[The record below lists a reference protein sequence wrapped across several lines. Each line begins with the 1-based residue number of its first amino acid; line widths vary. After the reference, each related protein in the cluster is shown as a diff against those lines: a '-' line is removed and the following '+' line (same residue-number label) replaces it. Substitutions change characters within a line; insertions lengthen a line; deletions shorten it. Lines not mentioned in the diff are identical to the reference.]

1 MNMRKILSIILA
13 LVLSS
18 FALRAQTFEVSGT
31 VTSEDDK
38 SPLPGV
44 FIKLLDGSATAV
56 TTTEGEYSITAK
68 KGSYLEFSCFGMVTK
83 TVQVNNERVLNVVL
97 TTKIENLDD
106 AMVVAYGTTKK
117 ESFTGSAEVVGSDKI
132 KDRAASNVTKLL
144 DGQVAGVMM
153 TSGSGQPGSGAS
165 FLVRGFGSINASQ
178 SPLIVV
184 DGVPYD
190 GSLSSLNSSD
200 IKQISVL
207 KDASAGALYGARGAN
222 GVIVITTGAKS
233 GKESMDVEFGAK
245 FGIIGRAIPRYDT
258 MSAKEYMEHMYNVA
272 YNDLVYTEGY
282 LPQVAKANTA
292 TKLSK
297 MILGTGDIY
306 NIFNKDVSELFD
318 ENGVIVSDAA
328 QKYDADWLK
337 TAERDLPLRQE
348 YRFAVSKRGENS
360 SCSAS
365 LNYVNE
371 QGTLKTTGFTRY
383 GGRIETSFHPKD
395 WLDFDM
401 QVNYANSKTNFLG
414 ASGSTNS
421 NVWYSAMMMAPIY
434 PVYKVDAAGDYVL
447 ENGQKVFDYGSSR
460 PAGAQN
466 SRNCIA
472 TLYDDDYYSISDNLN
487 GRGRIG
493 LIWGDLRFDSN
504 IGIDNVSTYQTT
516 KYNIYNGNAAGT
528 GRLTKEENRMIS
540 YTWNQL
546 LSYKKTIGD
555 HHVDAM
561 AGHEFYHYNMR
572 YLMGEK
578 TGFTVPDFD
587 ELGLGSTIAN
597 SYSESDN
604 YAINSWLG
612 RVNYDYLDRYY
623 FSGSV
628 RTDAS
633 SRFKK
638 ENRWGVFW
646 SVGASWRIS
655 EENFLKDREWIDNI
669 TLKASY
675 GVQGNDNLGDY
686 YAWQS
691 LYNLYY
697 SNGSHSGA
705 IIGSL
710 ENADVTWEKNGNLNV
725 GAEFRLFGR
734 LSGTIEWYNRT
745 TSDLL
750 LAYPIPTSLGIESF
764 NSNVGRITNSGLD
777 LGLGCTA
784 YQNQDWTLKFNLI
797 ASTLRNRVNKLTGEG
812 NDDIVNGVYLIR
824 EGEEINSFYI
834 AKSAGVDPTTGEQLY
849 HAYKKDAS
857 GNKIEGS
864 EYITNDRTA
873 AAGSKFIL
881 GSRIPDVYG
890 SFTTE
895 VRYKN
900 LDFSFMMGYSLGGKV
915 FDNVYRSLMEP
926 SFVGQTYHKNAKRSW
941 TTPGQRTDV
950 PRANSD
956 LTTLA
961 SDRFLVDASYLSIKN
976 ITLGYTFGS
985 KILEAAKINS
995 ARIYLSAES
1004 PWILTK
1010 MKGMDP
1016 QANFSGSTS
1025 YAYTPNKSLTLG
1037 LDIKF

>member
-1 MNMRKILSIILA
+1 MRKILAIILVLA
-13 LVLSS
+13 LSS
-18 FALRAQTFEVSGT
+18 FISRAQTVEISGT
-31 VTSEDDK
+31 VTSEDDQ

-44 FIKLLDGSATAV
+44 FIKLVGGNATAV
-56 TTTEGEYSITAK
+56 TSAEGKYSIPVE
-68 KGSYLEFSCFGMVTK
+68 KGSYLEFSCLGMTSK
-83 TVQVNNERVLNVVL
+83 TIRVSDEKQLNVTLATDV
-97 TTKIENLDD
+97 ENLDD
-106 AMVVAYGTTKK
+106 AMIIAYGTTKK

-132 KDRAASNVTKLL
+132 KDRAASDVTKLL

-153 TSGSGQPGSGAS
+153 TSGSGQPGSGSS

-178 SPLIVV
+178 YPLIVV
-184 DGVPYD
+184 DGIPYD
-190 GSLSSLNSSD
+190 GSLSSISSDD

-222 GVIVITTGAKS
+222 GVILITTGSKS
-233 GKESMDVEFGAK
+233 GKESTSVEFGAK
-245 FGIIGRAIPRYDT
+245 FGIVGRAIPRYDT
-258 MSAKEYMEHMYNVA
+258 MSAKEYMEYMYSVA

-292 TKLSK
+292 SKLSK
-297 MILGTGDIY
+297 MILGTNDVY

-318 ENGVIVSDAA
+318 GKGAIVPDAKA
-328 QKYDADWLK
+328 KYDADWLK
-337 TAERDLPLRQE
+337 TAEREIPLRQE
-348 YRFAVSKRGENS
+348 YRFAISKRGDNS

-365 LNYVNE
+365 LNYVDE
-371 QGTLKTTGFTRY
+371 QGTLKTTGFKRY

-395 WLDFDM
+395 WVDFDM
-401 QVNYANSKTNFLG
+401 HINYSNSKTNFLG
-414 ASGSTNS
+414 AGGSTNS

-434 PVYKVDAAGDYVL
+434 PVYKIDASGNYLL

-466 SRNCIA
+466 SRNSIA
-472 TLYDDDYYSISDNLN
+472 TLYDDDYYNISDNVN
-487 GRGRIG
+487 GRARLG
-493 LIWGDLRFDSN
+493 LIWKDFKFDSN
-504 IGIDNVSTYQTT
+504 FGVDNVSSYQTT

-528 GRLTKEENRMIS
+528 GRLSKENSRMIS

-546 LSYKKTIGD
+546 LSCKKAIGA

-572 YLMGEK
+572 YLSGEK
-578 TGFTVPDFD
+578 TGFAVPDFD

-604 YAINSWLG
+604 YSINSWLG
-612 RVNYDYLDRYY
+612 RANYDYQNKYY
-623 FSGSV
+623 FSGSI

-655 EENFLKDREWIDNI
+655 EENFLKEQKWIDNI
-669 TLKASY
+669 NLKASY

-691 LYNLYY
+691 LYNMYY

-705 IIGSL
+705 IIYSL
-710 ENADVTWEKNGNLNV
+710 ENSDVTWEKNGNFNV

-734 LSGTIEWYNRT
+734 LNGTIEWYERDT
-745 TSDLL
+745 RDLL
-750 LAYPIPTSLGIESF
+750 LAYPIPTSLGIESY
-764 NSNVGRITNSGLD
+764 NSNVGEITNSGFD
-777 LGLGCTA
+777 IGLGYTA
-784 YQNQDWTLKFNLI
+784 YQNQDWVLKFNLI
-797 ASTLRNRVNKLTGEG
+797 ASTLRNKVRKLTGEG
-812 NDDIVNGVYLIR
+812 SDDIVNGVYLIR
-824 EGEEINSFYI
+824 EGEEINSFYV
-834 AKSAGVDPTTGEQLY
+834 AKSAGIDPTTGEQLY
-849 HAYKKDAS
+849 YAYKKDAN
-857 GNKIEGS
+857 GNKIGGS

-873 AAGSKFIL
+873 AAGSKYIL

-890 SFTTE
+890 SFSTE

-900 LDFSFMMGYSLGGKV
+900 VDFSFMMGYSLGGKV
-915 FDNVYRSLMEP
+915 FDSVYRSLMEP
-926 SFVGQTYHKNAKRSW
+926 SYVGQTYHKNAKRSW
-941 TTPGQRTDV
+941 SYPGQITDV
-950 PRANSD
+950 PRGNSD

-976 ITLGYTFGS
+976 VTLGYRLGPKFL
-985 KILEAAKINS
+985 KAAKINS
-995 ARIYLSAES
+995 ARIYFSAES
-1004 PWILTK
+1004 PWILTH
-1010 MKGMDP
+1010 MKGMNP

-1025 YAYTPNKSLTLG
+1025 YAYVPNKSLTFG
-1037 LDIKF
+1037 VDINF